1 MLLRAR
7 LTVVPLVLA
16 FGLGFVSCS
25 QDEKKPEEVVTPEN
39 ADSPG
44 APDANSA
51 AGVDAKAVYFAYDDY
66 TLNMDSQSTLN
77 KLAEQLK
84 TNKSAVVQIE
94 GHCDERGS
102 TEYNIALGQKRAQS
116 VKDYL
121 VRLGVE
127 DSRLS
132 TISYGEEKPAA
143 EGHDESAWSRNRRSE
158 FVVSSR

>member
-1 MLLRAR
+1 MLRKAR
-7 LTVVPLVLA
+7 LAIVPTVLA
-16 FGLGFVSCS
+16 LGLGFVSCS
-25 QDEKKPEEVVTPEN
+25 QDEKKPEEVVSPEN

-44 APDANSA
+44 APDEKSGAS
-51 AGVDAKAVYFAYDDY
+51 VDAKAVFFAYDDY
-66 TLNMDSQSTLN
+66 TLSMDAQATLN
-77 KLAEQLK
+77 KLADQLK
-84 TNKSAVVQIE
+84 GNKSAVVQVE

-121 VRLGVE
+121 VRLGIE

-143 EGHDESAWSRNRRSE
+143 EGHDESSWSKNRRSE